1 MAQAVSSDTTCTTC
15 PTGLKQQQ
23 HKSWMT
29 GTWELEKNEGTDE
42 YLEKSENMSW
52 LMRKAALVA
61 GETHY
66 ILHDLER
73 GLIRIRV
80 SITGRSSFEYQT
92 KTDGV
97 TETQYVDP
105 EKNTVRVTIKCGGT
119 TGMGSS
125 GDSGIASALGLT
137 SDKNKDVVGND
148 CGNKLIENQHY
159 LETKEDRVL
168 IRELVND
175 RMVCT
180 FSNPGKNLCMK
191 RIFKKK
197 SDEPGIQFSE
207 PNLVK

>member
-1 MAQAVSSDTTCTTC
+1 MAQVSSTDKHDTC
-15 PTGLKQQQ
+15 PSGMKQQQ
-23 HKSWMT
+23 HKSWLT
-29 GTWELEKNEGTDE
+29 GTWELEKNEGMDE
-42 YLEKSENMSW
+42 YLEKSENLGW
-52 LMRKAALVA
+52 LVRKAALVA

-66 ILHDLER
+66 ILHDIER

-92 KTDGV
+92 KTDGL

-105 EKNTVRVTIKCGGT
+105 EKNTVRVTIKSGGT
-119 TGMGSS
+119 ANTSGAK

-137 SDKNKDVVGND
+137 SNTNKDVVGND

-175 RMVCT
+175 RMICT

-191 RIFKKK
+191 RVFKKK
-197 SDEPGIQFSE
+197 SDEPGLELSE

>member
-1 MAQAVSSDTTCTTC
+1 MAQAPVSSS
-15 PTGLKQQQ
+15 LKQQQ
-23 HKSWMT
+23 HKSWLT
-29 GTWELEKNEGTDE
+29 GTWELEKNEGMDE
-42 YLEKSENMSW
+42 YLEKSENVGW
-52 LMRKAALVA
+52 LVRKAALVA
-61 GETHY
+61 GESHY

-105 EKNTVRVTIKCGGT
+105 DKNTVRTTIKCGGT
-119 TGMGSS
+119 TGMGNS
-125 GDSGIASALGLT
+125 GDTGIASALGLT
-137 SDKNKDVVGND
+137 KNTNNEVAGND

-159 LETKEDRVL
+159 LETKQDRVL

-197 SDEPGIQFSE
+197 SDEPGIEFAE

>member
-1 MAQAVSSDTTCTTC
+1 MAPAPSTVSV
-15 PTGLKQQQ
+15 KQQQ
-23 HKSWMT
+23 HKSWLT
-29 GTWELEKNEGTDE
+29 GTWELEKNEGMDE
-42 YLEKSENMSW
+42 YLEKSENMGW
-52 LMRKAALVA
+52 LVRKAALVA
-61 GETHY
+61 GESHY
-66 ILHDLER
+66 VLHDLEK

-92 KTDGV
+92 KTDGT

-119 TGMGSS
+119 AGMGNS
-125 GDSGIASALGLT
+125 GDTGIASALGLT
-137 SDKNKDVVGND
+137 GSSDKDRTVGND
-148 CGNKLIENQHY
+148 CGNKLIENLHY
-159 LETKEDRVL
+159 LESKEDRIM

-180 FSNPGKNLCMK
+180 FTNPGKNLSMK

-197 SDEPGIQFSE
+197 SDEPGIEFSE

>member
-1 MAQAVSSDTTCTTC
+1 MTQVVSTEKCDTC
-15 PTGLKQQQ
+15 PTGMKQQQ

-29 GTWELEKNEGTDE
+29 GTWELEKNEGMDE
-42 YLEKSENMSW
+42 YLEKSENVGW
-52 LMRKAALVA
+52 LARKAALVA

-73 GLIRIRV
+73 GLFRIRV

-92 KTDGV
+92 KTDGA

-105 EKNTVRVTIKCGGT
+105 DKNTIRVTIKCGGT
-119 TGMGSS
+119 TGAGSS
-125 GDSGIASALGLT
+125 GDTGIASALGLT
-137 SDKNKDVVGND
+137 SNTNKDVVGND

-159 LETKEDRVL
+159 LETKQDRAI

-175 RMVCT
+175 RMICT

-207 PNLVK
+207 PDLVK

>member
-1 MAQAVSSDTTCTTC
+1 MAQVASTDKFDTC
-15 PTGLKQQQ
+15 PIGMKEQQ
-23 HKSWMT
+23 HKSWLT
-29 GTWELEKNEGTDE
+29 GTWELEKNEGMDE
-42 YLEKSENMSW
+42 YLEKSENVGW
-52 LMRKAALVA
+52 LVRKAALVA

-80 SITGRSSFEYQT
+80 SITGRNSFEYQT
-92 KTDGV
+92 KTDGA

-105 EKNTVRVTIKCGGT
+105 EKNTVRVNIKCGGT
-119 TGMGSS
+119 TGMGTS

-137 SDKNKDVVGND
+137 SKTNKDVVGND
-148 CGNKLIENQHY
+148 CGNKLIEAQHY